1 MEDEDCDVSLGGAQ
15 GLFDGR
21 GRAMPEDDKGPTRA
35 PEPYWTSGRV
45 TFGMRMESSYTVEDE
60 NGNVIEQGTQ
70 PPEGTVGGTAVTV
83 TGGG

>member
-1 MEDEDCDVSLGGAQ
+1 
-15 GLFDGR
+15 
-21 GRAMPEDDKGPTRA
+21 MPEGDNGPMRA

-45 TFGMRMESSYTVEDE
+45 IRTFLIIIGILVLLWIGFLVLAGGIGGRVEGGYTVEDE
-60 NGNVIEQGTQ
+60 SGNVIEEGTF